1 MTPLT
6 KVYEAFLAKITDD
19 EYLHWTKEEINADL
33 RKILE
38 AAIPSFKFPRVDL
51 TIEGDN
57 FIGDLKAEEIKII
70 SSYMREEWLNRCILD
85 TENLRP
91 LYDERDFSP
100 ANFIDKLHSLLKT
113 EQATVRKAE
122 SDYYRSVNRKPFD
135 YGKLAGGNNG
145 SH

>member
-19 EYLHWTKEEINADL
+19 EYLYWTKEEINADL
-33 RKILE
+33 IKILE
-38 AAIPSFKFPRVDL
+38 AALPSFKFPRVDI

-57 FIGDLKAEEIKII
+57 FVGDLGAEEIKII

-113 EQATVRKAE
+113 EQATARKAE
-122 SDYYRSVNRKPFD
+122 ADYYRSIKGKPYN

-145 SH
+145 QN